1 MMAIAI
7 LNRKVLKYQCKAGLI
22 VTWLTGDISWTIACY
37 AWKVAFAVA
46 IAGVFM
52 FIITLVCQV
61 LIRLR
66 SKRSNTKSE
75 SAAV

>member
-1 MMAIAI
+1 MAIAI
-7 LNRKVLKYQCKAGLI
+7 LNRNVLTGCKGKTGLI
-22 VTWLTGDISWTIACY
+22 MTLITGDVYWVVACY

-75 SAAV
+75 PAAV